1 MFSLALYAAGGGLY
15 PQGTS
20 SLGCQRPIAFQC
32 SISTRLP
39 GWLGGEVSKEKAQQP
54 HMLPPGSSTCSI
66 SSSSIGSANSLLGPT
81 FLTSGGGVYGSSPGT
96 PTGGGSE
103 VLVSTNSVY
112 LSRKNPVL
120 LLCSPDSNHCPPG
133 SSDTKHVC
141 SASRDPALTLTSSTW
156 RQR

>member
-1 MFSLALYAAGGGLY
+1 MRRVGVSILRGPLASAVRGPSPSSAASRRGYQAGWEGKSAKRRHSTLTCSPPGAPPVPSPRLPLAQQTACLGPPFSL
-15 PQGTS
+15 QV
-20 SLGCQRPIAFQC
+20 
-32 SISTRLP
+32 
-39 GWLGGEVSKEKAQQP
+39 GEK
-54 HMLPPGSSTCSI
+54 
-66 SSSSIGSANSLLGPT
+66 
-81 FLTSGGGVYGSSPGT
+81 GSSPGT

>member
-1 MFSLALYAAGGGLY
+1 MWRVGVSILRGPLASAHRLPVQHLDEA
-15 PQGTS
+15 
-20 SLGCQRPIAFQC
+20 
-32 SISTRLP
+32 TRLA
-39 GWLGGEVSKEKAQQP
+39 GRGSQQREGTAP
-54 HMLPPGSSTCSI
+54 SHAPPGSSTCSI

-81 FLTSGGGVYGSSPGT
+81 FLTSGGGVYGSSPRT

-120 LLCSPDSNHCPPG
+120 LLCFPDSNHCPPS